1 MVWPGF
7 TPLFNLSEKISQ
19 YRTSEE
25 EIPEFTYSQP
35 PPTDSTDKLTLPG
48 TTGGIWEAFPP
59 NLLINNSFIATK
71 LPSLGKTS
79 SQKGNQN
86 WYEEKQR
93 PLFPL

>member
-48 TTGGIWEAFPP
+48 TTGGICEAFPP
-59 NLLINNSFIATK
+59 NLLINNPFIATK
-71 LPSLGKTS
+71 LPSWGKPS

-86 WYEEKQR
+86 WV
-93 PLFPL
+93 